1 MSEVYQLLRSQSSL
15 LRLELLPFFVNNK
28 FKNYSKNISTNN
40 NTLRK
45 NWMLIQQSNQLINKG
60 RLLYNNPNNDEV
72 IKNEWKALRKKFN
85 NNTVKR
91 IQSPIYSTLQ
101 KNKTKQMEKNKDILE
116 LTKNFKNNRKTILIR
131 SPNNFR
137 KLLLNYCQKVT
148 INKKGSSLL

>member
-28 FKNYSKNISTNN
+28 LKNYSKNITTKK

-45 NWMLIQQSNQLINKG
+45 NWSLIQQSNQLNNKE
-60 RLLYNNPNNDEV
+60 RLLYNNQNNDEV
-72 IKNEWKALRKKFN
+72 IKNEWKALRKKFD

-116 LTKNFKNNRKTILIR
+116 LTKNYKNNCKTILIR

-137 KLLLNYCQKVT
+137 KLL
-148 INKKGSSLL
+148 